1 MANYSSVLAWR
12 IPGTAEPG
20 GLLSVGLQR
29 VGYNWSDLAAAA
41 SYEVI
46 LDKGICISGGEQK
59 VTYFAGIL
67 WDLKI
72 TFTAILTNFMSVN
85 VLWSS
90 KAQCQWMQKIRVRR
104 DMPMPW
110 GILFFTC
117 FSPILSIFPS
127 WIPEHWALFWSFRR
141 GLYAVRKEDN
151 MGPLQVDSQGMMV

>member
-1 MANYSSVLAWR
+1 MFL
-12 IPGTAEPG
+12 PGESQG
-20 GLLSVGLQR
+20 WHSLVGCHLWGCTELDMTEATWQQQHLMRLYWTRSYVSQEGSRKSPILQ
-29 VGYNWSDLAAAA
+29 GF
-41 SYEVI
+41 YETRR
-46 LDKGICISGGEQK
+46 LRN
-59 VTYFAGIL
+59 
-67 WDLKI
+67 
-72 TFTAILTNFMSVN
+72 FTAILTSFMSVN

-104 DMPMPW
+104 DMSMPW
-110 GILFFTC
+110 GRLLFTC